1 MMLRRQNTSFELTL
15 SIFAVVVLMLGV
27 TIWLLIPEVKN
38 YLQLQEEVHATVQKS
53 DRLQMEN
60 DRLYE
65 EKEMMEAEEAA
76 LSDRFENRVDAAQ
89 LHQWIRTVWTDA
101 TVKASSEDG
110 TYAVTAP
117 IKSPME
123 FYGFIDRFDTAPWV
137 LRMGPSVGFYAE
149 GGALKVSF
157 TLRAAVREG
166 VPSPLQK

>member
-53 DRLQMEN
+53 DRLQMEY

-101 TVKASSEDG
+101 TVKASSEEG
-110 TYAVTAP
+110 A
-117 IKSPME
+117 
-123 FYGFIDRFDTAPWV
+123 FGRL
-137 LRMGPSVGFYAE
+137 LRRRWRVE
-149 GGALKVSF
+149 GGLYASGRCERRRTATASKIAGL
-157 TLRAAVREG
+157 A
-166 VPSPLQK
+166 